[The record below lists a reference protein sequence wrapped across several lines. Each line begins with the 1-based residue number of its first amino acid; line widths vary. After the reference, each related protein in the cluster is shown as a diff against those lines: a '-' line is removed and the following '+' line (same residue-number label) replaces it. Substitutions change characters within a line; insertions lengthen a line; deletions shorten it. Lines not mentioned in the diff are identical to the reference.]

1 MSSHVQPEIK
11 VFTSNSDLSAKQFHF
26 VKLASGTNVAQAAA
40 GEKAIGVVM
49 NKPAANQEAE
59 VALLGGGALVKLAG
73 PITAGQSI
81 KSNVNGAGVVAASTG
96 DWCPAIALESGVSGD
111 VISVLLDG
119 HFFHA

>member
-26 VKLASGTNVAQAAA
+26 VKLASGTNIAQAAA

-49 NKPAANQEAE
+49 NKPAVNDDAE

-73 PITAGQSI
+73 TVAAGDSI
-81 KSNVNGAGVVAASTG
+81 KSNAAGAGVVGVAT
-96 DWCPAIALESGVSGD
+96 DWCPAIAMEAGVSGD

-119 HFFHA
+119 HSL